1 MTITEIELDE
11 IEATTEIQ
19 ERIARWNDIKKQRDA
34 IEAEMKDIT
43 NFMAERIR
51 KRAVWSIGDDTYAVS
66 VVRANTKVVD
76 YDLLAVTDP
85 ELYGMVTKSQV
96 TLDTESFNKAM
107 ELGLFAN
114 GTPAA
119 KCLSFKPKAP
129 SLRFGKVTAQEEGAD
144 DNA

>member
-1 MTITEIELDE
+1 MTITETDLEE
-11 IEATTEIQ
+11 IEATSEIQ
-19 ERIARWNDIKKQRDA
+19 ERIARWNDLKAQKDA

-43 NFMAERIR
+43 AFMSERIR
-51 KRAVWSIGDDTYAVS
+51 KRATWNVGDDTYAVS

-76 YDLLAVTDP
+76 YDLLAITDP

-96 TLDTESFNKAM
+96 VLDTEAFNKAL

-119 KCLSFKPKAP
+119 KCLSYKPKAP
-129 SLRFGKVTAQEEGAD
+129 SLRFGKYTAQEEGVD